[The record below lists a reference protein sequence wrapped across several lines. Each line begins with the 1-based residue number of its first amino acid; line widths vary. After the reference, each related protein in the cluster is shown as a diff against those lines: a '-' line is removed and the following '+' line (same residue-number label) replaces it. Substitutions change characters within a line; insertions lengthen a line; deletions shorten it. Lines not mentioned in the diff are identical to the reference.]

1 MPVAEDFMKIYVKYD
16 MPDDK
21 EDFELAQKAVK
32 MSIAIDDMWNEV
44 FRPFYKHGYK
54 NKELNDLTENEDVA
68 KAIDLLAEIYREVLR
83 DNGLYGD

>member
-1 MPVAEDFMKIYVKYD
+1 MKIYVKYD

>member
-1 MPVAEDFMKIYVKYD
+1 MKIYVKYD

-21 EDFELAQKAVK
+21 EDFELAQKAVR

-68 KAIDLLAEIYREVLR
+68 KAIELLADIYREVLK